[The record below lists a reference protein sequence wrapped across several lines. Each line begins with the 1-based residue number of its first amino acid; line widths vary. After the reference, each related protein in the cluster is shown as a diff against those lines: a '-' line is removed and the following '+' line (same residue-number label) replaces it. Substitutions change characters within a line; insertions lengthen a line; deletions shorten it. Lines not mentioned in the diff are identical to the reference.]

1 MVTTEP
7 AVSSA
12 RLLDLNYIL
21 ATCRACST
29 KILFCRVLL
38 KHLFSHPASRAFL
51 CLLEWGGE
59 MEALPE
65 SRQTFAEAAAAQ
77 TFGPLNLVPSRQTG
91 FFECERP
98 FFDKPMVITDP
109 AETTCSTKIL
119 LDLCRVFLQYAK
131 IEQARERLC
140 RISWDKLT
148 LQTQLT
154 EDDRVIT

>member
-1 MVTTEP
+1 
-7 AVSSA
+7 
-12 RLLDLNYIL
+12 
-21 ATCRACST
+21 
-29 KILFCRVLL
+29 
-38 KHLFSHPASRAFL
+38 
-51 CLLEWGGE
+51 

-91 FFECERP
+91 FFECEHP

-109 AETTCSTKIL
+109 AEATCRACSTKIL

-140 RISWDKLT
+140 RIS
-148 LQTQLT
+148 
-154 EDDRVIT
+154 